1 MTNKNFYNKLEGTKP
16 ELMQHPDPEKHQLV
30 SFIKSAVRLIGYVL
44 LPLIS
49 ISPDYIWASASVL
62 FISEVIGIAEELV

>member
-1 MTNKNFYNKLEGTKP
+1 MN
-16 ELMQHPDPEKHQLV
+16 QPDPKKHQII
-30 SFIKSAVRLIGYVL
+30 SFIKSAVRLLGYTL

-49 ISPDYIWASASVL
+49 ISPDYVWLSASVL